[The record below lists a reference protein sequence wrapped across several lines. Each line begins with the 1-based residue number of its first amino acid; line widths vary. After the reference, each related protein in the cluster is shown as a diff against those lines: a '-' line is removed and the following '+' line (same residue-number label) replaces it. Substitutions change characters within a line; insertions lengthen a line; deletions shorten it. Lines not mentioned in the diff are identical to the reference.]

1 MRKNKVKM
9 LIFIPDSY
17 PDKGKNTVHG
27 QGIHFSLVHPSC
39 KLSWPDVNH
48 SGFLT
53 LKCRRL
59 RGFPIFRRTTQIF
72 LTVGKEYHLP
82 FKTHLNINYSI

>member
-27 QGIHFSLVHPSC
+27 QGIHFSLVQDMM
-39 KLSWPDVNH
+39 L
-48 SGFLT
+48 
-53 LKCRRL
+53 
-59 RGFPIFRRTTQIF
+59 I
-72 LTVGKEYHLP
+72 TVD
-82 FKTHLNINYSI
+82 S